1 MVGEGDMSYLQVI
14 LEDNLN
20 AHVTHQRVDDAPFRL
35 KELLRETVGYEFR
48 FNQPFTTAEE
58 YAELHI
64 EEAIIQLHYAVLALE
79 NR

>member
-1 MVGEGDMSYLQVI
+1 MSYLSVI

-20 AHVTHQRVDDAPFRL
+20 TVLTPRRVDDETLRL